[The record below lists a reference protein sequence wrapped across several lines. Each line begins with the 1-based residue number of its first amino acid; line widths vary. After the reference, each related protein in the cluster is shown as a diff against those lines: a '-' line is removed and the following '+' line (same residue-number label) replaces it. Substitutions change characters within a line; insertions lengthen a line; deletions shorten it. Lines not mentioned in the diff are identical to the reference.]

1 MAPQQVVGQAE
12 GYRTVSW
19 IWMMEGAFDKADKKE
34 MEGGM
39 YTSHRFACWLIS
51 SLVIHVEWLKS
62 WAHVHRWREEV
73 SLMKAEMEHSLI
85 SLEYYAS
92 KWESQWDQGESLAGA
107 RQVTEGRTAY
117 VNSQAAVFHSLAEH
131 FKTMWSKP
139 WVESMQHARNM
150 EEAEA
155 MEEEKEEETV
165 ADATINEPDAVDN
178 V

>member
-1 MAPQQVVGQAE
+1 KRKKMAPQQVVGQAE

-39 YTSHRFACWLIS
+39 YTSHHFT
-51 SLVIHVEWLKS
+51 
-62 WAHVHRWREEV
+62 WAHVHHWWEEV
-73 SLMKAEMEHSLI
+73 SLVKAEMECSLI

-92 KWESQWDQGESLAGA
+92 EWESRWDQGGSLAGA

-117 VNSQAAVFHSLAEH
+117 VNSQAAVFCSLAEH

-139 WVESMQHARNM
+139 WVESM
-150 EEAEA
+150 
-155 MEEEKEEETV
+155 
-165 ADATINEPDAVDN
+165 
-178 V
+178 